1 MFDTPPSSRRPWIA
15 SLAFSFALHAAYLG
29 VLLWQHRP
37 IFISPSY
44 MAAGEWGKS
53 TRIVYLA
60 QRGDGVEERA
70 KPAERPRISPPK
82 KVKPRA
88 ASEPSVPSE
97 ATKDANLTRGAA
109 PRAGSPYG
117 SLALGPTDGHDVR
130 PALPTLFSDPVIRR
144 SELPAGVEGNIMI
157 EITID
162 EAGNIIGMQVR
173 QALGYGIEEKC
184 LAALQRW
191 RFRPATR
198 DGVAIASKQYVY
210 FHIPTNS

>member
-1 MFDTPPSSRRPWIA
+1 MFDSPPPSRRRWSA
-15 SLAFSFALHAAYLG
+15 SLAFSFALHAVYLG

-60 QRGDGVEERA
+60 QRGEGVEERG
-70 KPAERPRISPPK
+70 KPAERPRISAPR
-82 KVKPRA
+82 KVKPHVVSQPP
-88 ASEPSVPSE
+88 ASAEKTNEP
-97 ATKDANLTRGAA
+97 TKDANLTPGAA

-130 PALPTLFSDPVIRR
+130 PALPTLFSDPIVRR
-144 SELPAGVEGNIMI
+144 SELPAGVEGNVMI

-162 EAGNIIGMQVR
+162 EAGSIIGMQVR
-173 QALGYGIEEKC
+173 QSLGYG
-184 LAALQRW
+184 
-191 RFRPATR
+191 
-198 DGVAIASKQYVY
+198 
-210 FHIPTNS
+210 